1 VDYAATGS
9 DAVDMELL
17 EHLPQD
23 AIPQY
28 KNLIARAPAT
38 QHERGALPALD
49 HSNAAVAG
57 MMLPGQHGCYGSEPP
72 RAE

>member
-1 VDYAATGS
+1 MQASLDYAATGA

-38 QHERGALPALD
+38 QHERGALPLAC
-49 HSNAAVAG
+49 
-57 MMLPGQHGCYGSEPP
+57 P
-72 RAE
+72 